1 MTTKRLTDQ
10 EKIDVVTKY
19 NAGLSSVQLSK
30 EFGITHTAILSMLK
44 RRGVKIKKNS
54 DYNK

>member
-10 EKIDVVTKY
+10 EKIDVVAKY
-19 NAGLSSVQLSK
+19 VAGASSVQLGK
-30 EFGITHTAILSMLK
+30 EFGISHTAILSMLK

-54 DYNK
+54 DYK